1 MTCGQRPDV
10 VPENPIEP
18 AGQFHESASPR
29 TTSEFDNESGD
40 TSTSNQGL
48 YKKCFSSALN

>member
-18 AGQFHESASPR
+18 ASQFHESASPR
-29 TTSEFDNESGD
+29 TTSEFDNESSD
-40 TSTSNQGL
+40 TSTLNQGL
-48 YKKCFSSALN
+48 YKQCFSTALH